1 MSRDIIELLK
11 ATFSDWQEDKASRL
25 AAALAYYAAIS
36 LAPLIIILVAI
47 AALVL
52 GPDAAR
58 GEIAAQLRGL
68 MGLQSAQVIEEIIE
82 GANRPVSGV
91 VATIVGITILLA
103 GASGVFSA
111 LQDGLNT
118 VWEVTPKPGRGAMAV
133 IQDRFLSMTLVLGVG
148 FLLLVSLVVSAML
161 AALGK
166 YGGGSL
172 ALSTPALAIL
182 NFLISFGV
190 ITLLFALI
198 YKVLPD
204 VEISWSD
211 VWIGA
216 AITSLL
222 FTIGKSLI
230 GLYLGRSAV
239 GSAYGAAGSLV
250 VILIWVYYSAQILF
264 LGAEF
269 TQAYANRYG
278 SRIEPAENARP
289 VTEEARAQQGIP
301 TRQHPR

>member
-1 MSRDIIELLK
+1 MSSEIIELIK

-36 LAPLIIILVAI
+36 LAPLVIILVAI
-47 AALVL
+47 AGFVF
-52 GPDAAR
+52 GPDAAK
-58 GEIAAQLRGL
+58 GEIVAELRGL
-68 MGLQSAQVIEEIIE
+68 IGSQSAQVIEEIIE
-82 GANRPVSGV
+82 GANKPVTGLVATVVGV
-91 VATIVGITILLA
+91 VTLLA
-103 GASGVFSA
+103 GATGVFSA

-118 VWEVTPKPGRGAMAV
+118 IWEVTPKPGRGVVGV
-133 IQDRFLSMTLVLGVG
+133 IKDRFLSLTMVLGIG
-148 FLLLVSLVVSAML
+148 FLMLVSLVISATL
-161 AALGK
+161 AAFNEYL
-166 YGGGSL
+166 GGSL
-172 ALSTPALAIL
+172 PLPSLALTIL

-204 VEISWSD
+204 VEIAFSD

-230 GLYLGRSAV
+230 GLYLGRSSV

-278 SRIEPAENARP
+278 SRIEPSDNAMA
-289 VTEEARAQQGIP
+289 VTEEARPQQGMP
-301 TRQHPR
+301 ARQHPR